1 MKSLIGIALLAA
13 ATPAA
18 AQGRHWGTSGAWQV
32 SLEPAYCSF
41 TTTRPDGAKIT
52 LNRYSTM
59 PNTGISITPAPVA
72 GRNMEE
78 GFPGAGAYFRIA
90 GARASQVTVEPG
102 RGYAM
107 AALTP
112 AILRET
118 LASGTIR
125 VSGAGASPDTIVSLP
140 PSPSLERDFEAC
152 LADLRIAERGSG
164 EAQRVAPRPRKP
176 LTPLFEDPAPGWE
189 HFRGGRLHVQVTVAA
204 QGHPLACTVID
215 STGEPMLDDY
225 GCKVIMGRTSF
236 VPATDAAGRPTL
248 GIYDFAIT
256 WKPS

>member
-1 MKSLIGIALLAA
+1 MKSLIGIVLLAA

-18 AQGRHWGTSGAWQV
+18 AQTRHWGVSGEWQV
-32 SLEPAYCSF
+32 SLEPQYCSF
-41 TTTRPDGAKIT
+41 TTTRPDGAKIALT
-52 LNRYSTM
+52 RYSTM
-59 PNTGISITPAPVA
+59 PNTGISITPAPVT

-90 GARASQVTVEPG
+90 GVRASQVIVKPG

-107 AALTP
+107 SVLTP
-112 AILRET
+112 AILRDT
-118 LASGTIR
+118 LASGTVRI
-125 VSGAGASPDTIVSLP
+125 SGATGPDTIVTLP
-140 PSPSLERDFEAC
+140 PSPSLERDFAAC

-176 LTPLFEDPAPGWE
+176 LAPMFEDPAPGWE

-204 QGHPLACTVID
+204 QGHPLACTVVD
-215 STGEPMLDDY
+215 STGEPMLDEY
-225 GCKVIMGRTSF
+225 GCKVIMGRARF

-248 GIYDFAIT
+248 GTYDFAIT